1 MPSASWTREWGEGGL
16 GLRRLAVGEAAHRP
30 GRGCPIRHSER
41 TMSEDVNER
50 WRTMWAEVDRR
61 HVEAKDSQGA
71 TAELYGRYAEL
82 NDAERKQ
89 VNKVP
94 FKALEKGS
102 ESERY
107 DALAIINRFNV
118 VEGLEPLRRLAI
130 RLQLDDSPGA
140 PFELVKVRRCVGR
153 LKDSTGDYE
162 P

>member
-1 MPSASWTREWGEGGL
+1 
-16 GLRRLAVGEAAHRP
+16 
-30 GRGCPIRHSER
+30 
-41 TMSEDVNER
+41 MSEDVKER

-71 TAELYGRYAEL
+71 TAELFGRYAEL

-89 VNKVP
+89 VNEIL
-94 FKALEKGS
+94 FEALEKGS

-107 DALAIINRFNV
+107 DALAIVNRFHV

-130 RLQLDDSPGA
+130 RLQLDHAPGA
-140 PFELVKVRRCVGR
+140 PFELAKVQRFIDRLEESSGGR
-153 LKDSTGDYE
+153 G